1 MAIPPQLL
9 SEVKEK
15 HNCTVFFETG
25 LYHGYSA
32 RIALD
37 MGFEKVMSIE
47 LLQRFVDRGKDTFKK
62 EIAENRYFVIP
73 DDSANLGNH
82 LSSILDDRVVFW
94 LDAHIDNPLNGAVC
108 QPLESCP
115 VVREINSLS
124 VMRQKPVILVDDI
137 SIIEGSAPWG
147 DRSPD
152 AINLEKIISA
162 INNLPF
168 DYSISY
174 WPSVSSEKDILVAV

>member
-1 MAIPPQLL
+1 MAIPSQLL

-25 LYHGYSA
+25 LYHGRSA

-47 LLQRFVDRGKDTFKK
+47 LLQRFIDKGKDTFKK
-62 EIAENRYFVIP
+62 EISENRYLLIP

-82 LSSILDDRVVFW
+82 LSPILDDKVVFW
-94 LDAHIDNPLNGAVC
+94 LDAHIDNPLDGAVC
-108 QPLESCP
+108 HPLESCP
-115 VVREINSLS
+115 VVHEINSLS
-124 VMRQKPVILVDDI
+124 AMRQKPVILVDDI
-137 SIIEGSAPWG
+137 SIIEGLAPWG
-147 DRSPD
+147 DRSPG
-152 AINLEKIISA
+152 AINLEKIILA

-174 WPSVSSEKDILVAV
+174 HPSVSSEKDILVAV